1 VRRLRLIW
9 AYRRSARPYIF
20 LGVLCLLAGVGGLLD
35 QEALGQSTIARE
47 LGAWAQKV
55 WLGCYALGGLLLL
68 AGTMWPRRAR
78 EDIETAGLCMVLGGM
93 AINGMVVLTLR
104 GPVVGGT
111 TLLSILFASWM
122 KVAGV
127 ARVGYVRAMGS
138 PAVAAPLVWPRAP
151 RMTGHLLKRAL
162 ALVGLTGAA
171 TVSLDLATVVVALG
185 ALATAVVSAY
195 KVRQSQPTVEADLE
209 DRAVTRLRAALD
221 TYVQDN
227 QRLRE
232 QVEDLERIETELRVE
247 VRACKMRIE
256 HLTGVIQRAGLNGT

>member
-1 VRRLRLIW
+1 
-9 AYRRSARPYIF
+9 
-20 LGVLCLLAGVGGLLD
+20 
-35 QEALGQSTIARE
+35 
-47 LGAWAQKV
+47 
-55 WLGCYALGGLLLL
+55 
-68 AGTMWPRRAR
+68 
-78 EDIETAGLCMVLGGM
+78 
-93 AINGMVVLTLR
+93 
-104 GPVVGGT
+104 
-111 TLLSILFASWM
+111 
-122 KVAGV
+122 
-127 ARVGYVRAMGS
+127 
-138 PAVAAPLVWPRAP
+138 
-151 RMTGHLLKRAL
+151 MTGHLLKRAL